1 LTRTRNPRTALT
13 REQIDCITLD
23 GQDEPKL
30 IETLIHDL
38 YDLSYESETEDDF
51 IAFCADMYLVAK
63 KYGVDH
69 VADIY
74 LKNVLNEVLEDITS
88 SQFALLVTK
97 FCGPSAAAC
106 YADIELPEKIFDSI
120 LREARLLLDENEN
133 FCKSLENGTLF
144 NPTYSGRFAIKVVE
158 MYRDAERASW

>member
-1 LTRTRNPRTALT
+1 
-13 REQIDCITLD
+13 
-23 GQDEPKL
+23 L